1 MFVRKL
7 TSLYVENGLKDIQIK
22 DVKINVLN
30 QSIVPTVTRNSIKE
44 IEDEMIDNSIYLAVC
59 LHILDNASNEQ
70 ERILMRKY
78 LDKFMDFT
86 KSLVKKR
93 ILSY

>member
-1 MFVRKL
+1 
-7 TSLYVENGLKDIQIK
+7 
-22 DVKINVLN
+22 
-30 QSIVPTVTRNSIKE
+30 
-44 IEDEMIDNSIYLAVC
+44 MIDNSIYLAVC

-86 KSLVKKR
+86 KSLVKKEYYP
-93 ILSY
+93 IN